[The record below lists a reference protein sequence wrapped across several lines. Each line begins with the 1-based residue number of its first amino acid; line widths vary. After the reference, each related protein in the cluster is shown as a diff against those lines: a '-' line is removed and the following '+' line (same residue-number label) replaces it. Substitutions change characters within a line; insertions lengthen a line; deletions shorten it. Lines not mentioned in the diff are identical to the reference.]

1 MFTPTIT
8 AGFKTMDILP
18 GNSSEWMGAS
28 ITLQN
33 GNLLL
38 VSESWGGSG
47 EVFIRQF
54 TADGRSLTSA
64 AQVNTTTFGAQ
75 KEVEVTQLA
84 NGNFVVGWTDSS
96 ATAPDFSGTTV
107 RFQMFDAAGNKVG
120 GEIAAPSVPN
130 GDQSLSTIVELEDGR
145 FAVVWA
151 NSADNTVRLRAY
163 NSNGTTSG
171 SEQILSN
178 AIDQRTTGAITAFG
192 AHGFAQVL
200 VAGSAPNTVISVQRY
215 SDVGNPMGGPITVT
229 TGSGFRN
236 VRIEEL
242 DDGRLAVTWTDTS
255 KTPPY
260 NHGSIVRGQVL
271 NADGSTSGGVFTVS
285 DDIFSEHRSS
295 TITAL
300 SDGRF
305 VVTWNT
311 GPESEVYQ
319 HRDVMRIYNANGTPA
334 SEIITVYDQQESYN
348 GIRLLSGS
356 INSVSELPDGRLVYS
371 YRALTPSGSDFIT
384 ATRIVDPRSALDV
397 TLGGG
402 HDNFTGTR
410 FADVINGG
418 DGNDSLYGGNG
429 NDRLDGGSGNDS
441 LVGGAGNDSL
451 TGGLGDDRL
460 QNDAG
465 NDTLDGGGGNDTA
478 VFVGSAAA
486 TVSLALGTA
495 QVTGYGT
502 DTLRYIENLLTGSGN
517 DDLTGNSNANRLQSG
532 AGDDTLRGGAG
543 NDLLYGS
550 AGADRLIG
558 GSGRDLQYGGANDGA
573 TDTFVFTAITDS
585 AIGAAR
591 DVIFEF
597 VSGTDDID
605 LSGIDANA
613 AVAGN
618 QVFAWGGTTAAAN
631 AVWYSVSGANVLLRG
646 DVNGDGV
653 QDFEIQLSGV
663 TSLTASDVLL

>member
-271 NADGSTSGGVFTVS
+271 NADGSASGGVFTVS

-311 GPESEVYQ
+311 GPEDEVYQ
-319 HRDVMRIYNANGTPA
+319 HKDVMRIYNANGTPA

-402 HDNFTGTR
+402 HDNFLGTR
-410 FADVINGG
+410 YSDKIYGG
-418 DGNDSLYGGNG
+418 EGNDSLFGIDG
-429 NDRLDGGSGNDS
+429 NDRLDGGNGNDS
-441 LVGGAGNDSL
+441 LIGGAGHDSL
-451 TGGLGDDRL
+451 FGGAGDDRL

-465 NDTLDGGGGNDTA
+465 NDMLDGGTGSNT
-478 VFVGSAAA
+478 VIFTGSAAV
-486 TVSLALGTA
+486 TVNLRQTTA

-502 DTLRYIENLLTGSGN
+502 DTLLNIDNVVTGSGN
-517 DDLTGNSNANRLQSG
+517 DNISANGNANNIQSG
-532 AGDDTLRGGAG
+532 AGNDTILAGAG
-543 NDLLYGS
+543 DDRLYAGVGS
-550 AGADRLIG
+550 DRLIG
-558 GSGRDLQYGGANDGA
+558 GLGRDLMYGGANDGA
-573 TDTFVFTAITDS
+573 TDVFVFTSITDS
-585 AIGAAR
+585 VKGAGRDAIF
-591 DVIFEF
+591 DF
-597 VSGTDDID
+597 VSGTDAID
-605 LSGIDANA
+605 LTAIDANTA
-613 AVAGN
+613 LGGN
-618 QVFAWGGTTAAAN
+618 QAFGWGGTTAAAN
-631 AVWYSVSGANVLLRG
+631 AVWYSVSSSSLLLRG

-653 QDFEIQLSGV
+653 YDFEIQLTG
-663 TSLTASDVLL
+663 TTTLAASDILL